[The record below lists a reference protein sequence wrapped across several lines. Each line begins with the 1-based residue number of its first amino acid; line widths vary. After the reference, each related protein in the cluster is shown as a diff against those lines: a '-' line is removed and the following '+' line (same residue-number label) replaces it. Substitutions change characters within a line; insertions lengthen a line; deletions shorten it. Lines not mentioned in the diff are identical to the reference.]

1 MHDCAWAADT
11 EAMNTS
17 FSLARHGRRLIIGM
31 LTAVILVA
39 TPAAAAADITAFFGA
54 GRNPTTRTAK
64 GVAFG
69 VTLLVVGFEVEYSDI
84 SEKDADSAPRLRT
97 GMINAIVQT
106 PTGGVQLYGTVGA
119 GGYRESLRGT
129 FQETNVG
136 LNLGGGLKMGLLGPL
151 KLRVDYRLFRLRGEP
166 LYKNVHRVY
175 AGVNAAF

>member
-1 MHDCAWAADT
+1 VHDYTRRADT
-11 EAMNTS
+11 ETMNTS
-17 FSLARHGRRLIIGM
+17 FSLARRGRRLIIGM
-31 LTAVILVA
+31 LTAGILVA

-84 SEKDADSAPRLRT
+84 SEQDADSAPRLRT
-97 GMINAIVQT
+97 GMVNAIVQT
-106 PTGGVQLYGTVGA
+106 PTGGVQLYGTAGA
-119 GGYRESLRGT
+119 GAYRETLRGT
-129 FQETNVG
+129 FQESNVG
-136 LNLGGGLKMGLLGPL
+136 LNIGGGLKMGLLGPL

-175 AGVNAAF
+175 AGVNASF